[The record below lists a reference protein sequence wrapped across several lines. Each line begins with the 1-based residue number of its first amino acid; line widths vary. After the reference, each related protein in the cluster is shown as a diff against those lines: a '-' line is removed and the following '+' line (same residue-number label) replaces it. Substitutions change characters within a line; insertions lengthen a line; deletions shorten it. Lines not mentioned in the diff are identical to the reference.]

1 MKSET
6 LIDQEHQTAKKFHVV
21 VTDDL
26 TGKVL
31 TDYTTETALIAG
43 AIQENEG
50 GTPTSILFV
59 GSPEKLMLLENVLFQ
74 TISRY
79 FHGKIAPKKKDS
91 N

>member
-1 MKSET
+1 MKAET
-6 LIDQEHQTAKKFHVV
+6 LIDQENQTTKKFHITVV
-21 VTDDL
+21 DES
-26 TGKVL
+26 TGKIL

-43 AIQENEG
+43 AIQENDD

-79 FHGKIAPKKKDS
+79 FRGKITPGKKSS